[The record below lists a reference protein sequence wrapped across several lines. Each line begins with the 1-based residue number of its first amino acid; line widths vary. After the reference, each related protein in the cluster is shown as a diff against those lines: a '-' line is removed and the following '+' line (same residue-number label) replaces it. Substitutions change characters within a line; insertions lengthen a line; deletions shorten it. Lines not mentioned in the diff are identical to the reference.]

1 MIPVIWSCREA
12 RRTSRS
18 TPCRSMKQKRPCR
31 AAALAVGLMAAA
43 QFSAAYTLDLGS
55 TDSVK
60 TVAAS
65 MADDMMSFYHGNEP
79 GGTPGLL
86 PDPYYWWEAGAL
98 MGALIDY
105 WYYTGDTKW
114 NNVAE
119 QALLFQVGP
128 NNDYMPPNQTR
139 TEGNDDQGFWGM
151 AAMSAAE
158 NKFRN
163 PPSGKPQW
171 LALAQA
177 VFNTQA
183 SRWDPEECGGGL
195 RWQIFTWNNGYD
207 YKNSISQA
215 CFFNLG
221 ARLARYTGN
230 QSYADWADK
239 TWDWMISTELIN
251 PDTYYI
257 FDGIHTTNCRNATPY
272 QWSYNAGAFLLGAA
286 AMYNFS
292 TGDAQAKWR
301 DRVDHLL
308 NATMV
313 FFTGEDA
320 NIMTEVACEPVNL
333 CDLDQQSFKAY
344 LSRWMA
350 ATTKWAPWT
359 YDRIKP
365 VLAASAKA
373 AASTCKGGANGR
385 MCGLKW
391 TEPGK
396 WDGSQG
402 VGQQMAAMEVVLANI
417 IDHVAAPVTERSGG
431 ISLGDPGAGGMDVGR
446 TDPFSLDFEGQP
458 ITTSGRAGAAIL
470 TILAIV
476 GLLAGCSFVLM
487 EEDKDEERMGPGFCW
502 AMVKGR
508 RCGEPSDWGRING
521 IERFRLGAGS
531 RRVSPVSDGSSLD
544 KDDVVIKTREELNTK
559 DTESEP
565 TRQPFPARVRGT
577 RPGSTQSDT
586 SSYWSAEY
594 HDSPLAGRDK
604 RRGGERRL
612 SYPGP
617 ARRSSEASRKR
628 AMQNQ
633 GRAVRWRET
642 KQYV

>member
-1 MIPVIWSCREA
+1 MTETNACHAVV
-12 RRTSRS
+12 
-18 TPCRSMKQKRPCR
+18 
-31 AAALAVGLMAAA
+31 LAVSLLAAS
-43 QFSAAYTLDLGS
+43 QLTAAYTLDVGS
-55 TDSVK
+55 MDSVK

-65 MADDMMSFYHGNEP
+65 MTEDMMSLYHGNES

-98 MGALIDY
+98 MGSLVDY
-105 WYYTGDTKW
+105 WYYTGNTKW
-114 NNVAE
+114 NTLTE
-119 QALLFQVGP
+119 QGLLFQVGP

-151 AAMSAAE
+151 AVMSAAE
-158 NKFRN
+158 SKFPN
-163 PPSGKPQW
+163 PPKDKPQW

-183 SRWDPEECGGGL
+183 ARWDSDECDGGL

-215 CFFNLG
+215 CFFNIA
-221 ARLARYTGN
+221 ARLALYTGN
-230 QSYADWADK
+230 QSYANWADK
-239 TWDWMISTELIN
+239 TWNWMTSTELIN

-257 FDGIHTTNCRNATPY
+257 YDGIHTTNCRNATPY
-272 QWSYNAGAFLLGAA
+272 QWTYNAGAFLLGAA

-292 TGDAQAKWR
+292 TGDEQAKWR
-301 DRVDHLL
+301 ERVEHLL
-308 NATMV
+308 NGTMV
-313 FFTGEDA
+313 FFTGPDA
-320 NIMTEVACEPVNL
+320 SIMTEVACEPVNL

-365 VLAASAKA
+365 LLLASAKA

-391 TEPGK
+391 TDYGK
-396 WDGSQG
+396 WDGTQG

-417 IDHVAAPVTERSGG
+417 IEHAASPVTNRTGG

-446 TDPFSLDFEGQP
+446 NDPFNLVFDANP
-458 ITTSGRAGAAIL
+458 ITVGGRAGAAIL
-470 TILAIV
+470 TILTIL
-476 GLLAGCSFVLM
+476 GLLVGCVFVLV
-487 EEDKDEERMGPGFCW
+487 EEGKDGETEGSGFCW
-502 AMVKGR
+502 ATVKGR
-508 RCGEPSDWGRING
+508 RHREPWNRGRIKG
-521 IERFRLGAGS
+521 IELFRLGHGS
-531 RRVSPVSDGSSLD
+531 RRISPESDGSALD
-544 KDDVVIKTREELNTK
+544 KDDVVIKTHEEFSLK
-559 DTESEP
+559 DDEIESNRRP
-565 TRQPFPARVRGT
+565 LPARIRRNRT
-577 RPGSTQSDT
+577 ESTQSDTT
-586 SSYWSAEY
+586 SSYWSAGY
-594 HDSPLAGRDK
+594 HDSVLANKGK
-604 RRGGERRL
+604 RRRLDQRR

-617 ARRSSEASRKR
+617 ARISAEVLERRGVRNNTR
-628 AMQNQ
+628 A
-633 GRAVRWRET
+633 ARWREP